1 MTANPSSLM
10 NRRELFANSVMILAA
25 VLLPTRGS
33 AQERYEPRSFEEA
46 LASGPVVVHVYA
58 DWCPVCRAQ
67 KPVLATLAKDQ
78 ALAGVKFVTVDF
90 DKERQFLRT
99 YRVAN
104 QSVILVFKNGQEAAR
119 LIGITDAERIRA
131 GLLGAL

>member
-1 MTANPSSLM
+1 M
-10 NRRELFANSVMILAA
+10 RRRDLLANSVMILAA
-25 VLLPTRGS
+25 MALPTWAS
-33 AQERYEPRSFEEA
+33 EQVRYEPRSFEEA

-67 KPVLATLAKDQ
+67 KPVLAALAKDQ
-78 ALAGVKFVTVDF
+78 ALAGARFVTVDF
-90 DKERQFLRT
+90 DKDKQFLRT